1 MSARRGRG
9 DAAGDEEA
17 GVELKL
23 GEFQNVTTLTL
34 SEARLIIDAIVE
46 HRKKHK
52 IALNETETLTK
63 MRAYLDVFSRF
74 KDREDCDSIDN
85 LLRTRND
92 LAGFERS
99 QLGASSPSPA
109 PILALTCNQALFV
122 ARRPTRPRPSSL
134 RFRTRSPTRTSSSC
148 SPKLAA
154 CAISPSNLLGP
165 ALVES
170 GMSRPG
176 GYVHVGVPSAALR
189 TAICGGALLF

>member
-9 DAAGDEEA
+9 DAGGDEEA

-52 IALNETETLTK
+52 IPLNETETLTK

-99 QLGASSPSPA
+99 QLGTLCCETADEAKTLIPSLQDKISDA
-109 PILALTCNQALFV
+109 DLQQLLTEIS
-122 ARRPTRPRPSSL
+122 RL
-134 RFRTRSPTRTSSSC
+134 RHFS
-148 SPKLAA
+148 
-154 CAISPSNLLGP
+154 
-165 ALVES
+165 E
-170 GMSRPG
+170 
-176 GYVHVGVPSAALR
+176 
-189 TAICGGALLF
+189 

>member
-17 GVELKL
+17 GVDLKL

-99 QLGASSPSPA
+99 QLGTLCCETADEAKTLIPSLQDK
-109 PILALTCNQALFV
+109 ISDVDLQQLLTEIS
-122 ARRPTRPRPSSL
+122 RL
-134 RFRTRSPTRTSSSC
+134 RHFS
-148 SPKLAA
+148 
-154 CAISPSNLLGP
+154 
-165 ALVES
+165 E
-170 GMSRPG
+170 
-176 GYVHVGVPSAALR
+176 
-189 TAICGGALLF
+189 

>member
-52 IALNETETLTK
+52 IPLNETETLTK

-99 QLGASSPSPA
+99 QLGAYSMPCPPA
-109 PILALTCNQALFV
+109 PIAPIA
-122 ARRPTRPRPSSL
+122 P
-134 RFRTRSPTRTSSSC
+134 
-148 SPKLAA
+148 
-154 CAISPSNLLGP
+154 P
-165 ALVES
+165 AQ
-170 GMSRPG
+170 R
-176 GYVHVGVPSAALR
+176 
-189 TAICGGALLF
+189 

>member
-1 MSARRGRG
+1 MGYTQRRRRPKGEG
-9 DAAGDEEA
+9 AGDEEA
-17 GVELKL
+17 GQDLKL

-74 KDREDCDSIDN
+74 KDRDDCDSIDN

-99 QLGASSPSPA
+99 QLG
-109 PILALTCNQALFV
+109 
-122 ARRPTRPRPSSL
+122 
-134 RFRTRSPTRTSSSC
+134 TRSLCCDNAEEAKTLIPSLVD
-148 SPKLAA
+148 K
-154 CAISPSNLLGP
+154 ISDDDLQQLLLEINRVR
-165 ALVES
+165 AMNSE
-170 GMSRPG
+170 
-176 GYVHVGVPSAALR
+176 
-189 TAICGGALLF
+189 

>member
-52 IALNETETLTK
+52 IPLNETETLTK

-99 QLGASSPSPA
+99 QLGTLCCETADEAKTLIPSLQDK
-109 PILALTCNQALFV
+109 ISDVDLQQLLTEIS
-122 ARRPTRPRPSSL
+122 RL
-134 RFRTRSPTRTSSSC
+134 RHFS
-148 SPKLAA
+148 
-154 CAISPSNLLGP
+154 
-165 ALVES
+165 E
-170 GMSRPG
+170 
-176 GYVHVGVPSAALR
+176 
-189 TAICGGALLF
+189 

>member
-99 QLGASSPSPA
+99 QLGTLCCETADEAKTLIPSLQDKISDA
-109 PILALTCNQALFV
+109 DLQQLLTEIS
-122 ARRPTRPRPSSL
+122 RL
-134 RFRTRSPTRTSSSC
+134 RHFS
-148 SPKLAA
+148 
-154 CAISPSNLLGP
+154 
-165 ALVES
+165 E
-170 GMSRPG
+170 
-176 GYVHVGVPSAALR
+176 
-189 TAICGGALLF
+189 

>member
-1 MSARRGRG
+1 MGFTQRRRRPKGEG
-9 DAAGDEEA
+9 AGDEEA
-17 GVELKL
+17 GQELKL

-74 KDREDCDSIDN
+74 KDRDDCDSIDN

-99 QLGASSPSPA
+99 QLGSLCCDNAEEAKTLIPS
-109 PILALTCNQALFV
+109 LV
-122 ARRPTRPRPSSL
+122 D
-134 RFRTRSPTRTSSSC
+134 
-148 SPKLAA
+148 K
-154 CAISPSNLLGP
+154 ISDDDLQQLLLEINRVR
-165 ALVES
+165 AMNSE
-170 GMSRPG
+170 
-176 GYVHVGVPSAALR
+176 
-189 TAICGGALLF
+189 

>member
-17 GVELKL
+17 GLELKL

-52 IALNETETLTK
+52 IGLNETETLTK

-99 QLGASSPSPA
+99 QLG
-109 PILALTCNQALFV
+109 T
-122 ARRPTRPRPSSL
+122 
-134 RFRTRSPTRTSSSC
+134 
-148 SPKLAA
+148 LAA
-154 CAISPSNLLGP
+154 CSCSC
-165 ALVES
+165 S
-170 GMSRPG
+170 CS
-176 GYVHVGVPSAALR
+176 
-189 TAICGGALLF
+189 

>member
-99 QLGASSPSPA
+99 QLGTLCCETADEA
-109 PILALTCNQALFV
+109 KTL
-122 ARRPTRPRPSSL
+122 
-134 RFRTRSPTRTSSSC
+134 
-148 SPKLAA
+148 
-154 CAISPSNLLGP
+154 
-165 ALVES
+165 
-170 GMSRPG
+170 
-176 GYVHVGVPSAALR
+176 VPSLQDKISDQDLQQLLTEISRLR
-189 TAICGGALLF
+189 HFSE

>member
-1 MSARRGRG
+1 MGYTQRRRRPKGEG
-9 DAAGDEEA
+9 AGDEEA
-17 GVELKL
+17 GQDLKL

-74 KDREDCDSIDN
+74 KDRDDCDSIDN

-99 QLGASSPSPA
+99 QLGSLCCDNAEEAKTLIPS
-109 PILALTCNQALFV
+109 LV
-122 ARRPTRPRPSSL
+122 D
-134 RFRTRSPTRTSSSC
+134 
-148 SPKLAA
+148 K
-154 CAISPSNLLGP
+154 ISDDDLQQLLLEINRVR
-165 ALVES
+165 AMNSE
-170 GMSRPG
+170 
-176 GYVHVGVPSAALR
+176 
-189 TAICGGALLF
+189 

>member
-1 MSARRGRG
+1 MGYTQRRRRPKGEG
-9 DAAGDEEA
+9 AGDEEA
-17 GVELKL
+17 GQELKL

-74 KDREDCDSIDN
+74 KDRDDCDSIDN

-99 QLGASSPSPA
+99 QLGSLCCDNAEEAKTLIPS
-109 PILALTCNQALFV
+109 LV
-122 ARRPTRPRPSSL
+122 D
-134 RFRTRSPTRTSSSC
+134 
-148 SPKLAA
+148 K
-154 CAISPSNLLGP
+154 ISDDDLQQLLLEINRVR
-165 ALVES
+165 AMNSE
-170 GMSRPG
+170 
-176 GYVHVGVPSAALR
+176 
-189 TAICGGALLF
+189 

>member
-1 MSARRGRG
+1 QSPRRGPG
-9 DAAGDEEA
+9 DP

-99 QLGASSPSPA
+99 QLGTLCCETADEA
-109 PILALTCNQALFV
+109 KTL
-122 ARRPTRPRPSSL
+122 
-134 RFRTRSPTRTSSSC
+134 
-148 SPKLAA
+148 
-154 CAISPSNLLGP
+154 
-165 ALVES
+165 
-170 GMSRPG
+170 
-176 GYVHVGVPSAALR
+176 VPSLQDKISDQDLQQLLTEISRLR
-189 TAICGGALLF
+189 HFSE